1 MPDNK
6 GALSITEEKEE
17 KKMLYLKGQF
27 DLCTGCNACQLA
39 CSARAA
45 GGYNPR
51 LARLKILVE
60 RENLLNRPVVCTQ
73 CENAF
78 CIRSCPVKAISRNS
92 ETGVVLIDKERCTGC
107 KECIEACPDGMIQLD
122 LQGKADKCDLCEGDP
137 LCVRY
142 CVSGALKLVTPIA
155 EEEVQQDA

>member
-1 MPDNK
+1 
-6 GALSITEEKEE
+6 
-17 KKMLYLKGQF
+17 MLYLRGQF

-39 CSARAA
+39 CSLRAT

-60 RENLLNRPVVCTQ
+60 GENFLNRPLVCTQ

-78 CIRSCPVKAISRNS
+78 CMRSCPVKAISRNP
-92 ETGVVLIDKERCTGC
+92 ETGVVLIDKDLCTGC
-107 KECIEACPDGMIQLD
+107 GDCIEACPDEMIRMD
-122 LQGKADKCDLCEGDP
+122 AQGKADKCDLCEGDP

-142 CVSGALKLVTPIA
+142 CVAGALKLVSLVA
-155 EEEVQQDA
+155 GEEVPQNA

>member
-1 MPDNK
+1 MV
-6 GALSITEEKEE
+6 
-17 KKMLYLKGQF
+17 YLRGQF

-45 GGYNPR
+45 KGYNPR
-51 LARLKILVE
+51 LSRLKILVE
-60 RENLLNRPVVCTQ
+60 GENFLNRPVVCTQ

-78 CIRSCPVKAISRNS
+78 CLRSCPVNAITRSE

-107 KECIEACPDGMIQLD
+107 RACVEVCPDSMIELD
-122 LQGKADKCDLCEGDP
+122 DQGKADKCDLCEGDP

-142 CVSGALKLVTPIA
+142 CVPGALKLVSPLQQK
-155 EEEVQQDA
+155 EVKPGA